1 MNNKLIKINLN
12 QTISRFELAEIKKE
26 RNRWIIFS
34 VFCGFFLLLLLF
46 NYLILNQYHNLFSS
60 RIEDTEKLIS
70 DTKIIRSNYE
80 NYNDG
85 NLNLSISQGDIDRL
99 YQIES
104 DRISLAKKME
114 ALAFDIPETM
124 SLLDFD
130 YNYTKKEMILTLIS
144 ETDSVQYSQNKSELI
159 SNIKRNFFKD
169 RDFNAYDI
177 RPVKEKYKQQPYYK
191 LILTLSKD

>member
-1 MNNKLIKINLN
+1 MNDKLIKINLN

-46 NYLILNQYHNLFSS
+46 NYLILNQYHSLFSS

-85 NLNLSISQGDIDRL
+85 DLNLSISQGDIDRL

-104 DRISLAKKME
+104 DRISLAKKLE

-124 SLLDFD
+124 S
-130 YNYTKKEMILTLIS
+130 
-144 ETDSVQYSQNKSELI
+144 
-159 SNIKRNFFKD
+159 
-169 RDFNAYDI
+169 
-177 RPVKEKYKQQPYYK
+177 
-191 LILTLSKD
+191 